1 MTAAP
6 ISSHCSGRRRVV
18 YLGAKRLFD
27 VVGAA
32 LILTATAP
40 LLLAAA
46 VAVKCSSPGPVLH
59 RARRAGRGGVPFTM
73 FKFRTMRVPAPADRG
88 RKITDAVDDRI
99 TRTGALLR
107 RTKIDELP
115 QLLNVLKGDMSLVGP
130 RPEDF
135 DLVECHYTPELRRAL
150 WTRPGIACTAEIRWY
165 PDLTYHDPPPPGVS
179 LQDHYVA
186 RHLPAQA
193 AEGVRY
199 VERQGLLL
207 DLQILAHTVV
217 NVLVRSWWPPPRRPL
232 SLPVD
237 GDPRR

>member
-6 ISSHCSGRRRVV
+6 APSHPASLRAI
-18 YLGAKRLFD
+18 YLGAKRLTD
-27 VVGAA
+27 VVGAT

-46 VAVKCSSPGPVLH
+46 VAVKCTSPGPVFY
-59 RARRAGRGGVPFTM
+59 RARRAGRDGVPFAM
-73 FKFRTMRVPAPADRG
+73 FKFRTMRVAAPAERE
-88 RKITDAVDDRI
+88 RKITDAADDRI

-135 DLVECHYTPELRRAL
+135 DLVERHYTPELRRAL
-150 WTRPGIACTAEIRWY
+150 WTRPGITCTAEIRWY
-165 PDLTYHDPPPPGVS
+165 PDLTYHDPPPAGAS
-179 LQDHYVA
+179 MQDHYIA

-199 VERQGLLL
+199 VERQSMLF
-207 DLQILAHTVV
+207 DLQILARTVV
-217 NVLVRSWWPPPRRPL
+217 NVLVRSWWPPPRKPL
-232 SLPVD
+232 SLPAD
-237 GDPRR
+237 GNARR